1 MTEFVEDLFTFL
13 SDAGTDAGG
22 RIYPQQLPQGV
33 TLPAC
38 RYFRVSNP
46 KDHSHSGPST
56 LKRPRF
62 QIDCYASDYL
72 GAVMLAGQVE
82 TNLDGYRGAMGSYTV
97 GAAFVEEAGKDDY
110 DPETGRHRV
119 SVDVVI
125 WNKET

>member
-22 RIYPQQLPQGV
+22 RIYPQQLPQSV

-38 RYFRVSNP
+38 RYFRVSDP
-46 KDHSHSGPST
+46 KDHTHSGPSA

-62 QIDCYASDYL
+62 QIDCFASDYL
-72 GAVMLAGQVE
+72 DAVMLAGQIE
-82 TNLDGYRGAMGSYTV
+82 TYLDGYKGAMGSYTV
-97 GAAFVEEAGKDDY
+97 EAALVEDAGKDDY

-125 WNKET
+125 WNKPS